1 MRVGVLPAPHRRMG
15 LIGRGSDCGERDG
28 VRVDYNPLMRRAF
41 LILAVAF
48 IAFAMGIGFT
58 SNADTARRAEGE
70 TAASTLAR
78 ETLRVIPDRV
88 DGLTKV
94 LRTVAAPAELAVV
107 ATVALGALLAC
118 WYIARDPF
126 RRARAATAL
135 SGGAPRAP
143 PPA

>member
-1 MRVGVLPAPHRRMG
+1 M
-15 LIGRGSDCGERDG
+15 
-28 VRVDYNPLMRRAF
+28 RVDYNPLMRRAF
-41 LILAVAF
+41 LILAVALV
-48 IAFAMGIGFT
+48 AFATGIGFT
-58 SNADTARRAEGE
+58 SNADTARRPEGE

-78 ETLRVIPDRV
+78 ETLRVVPDRV
-88 DGLTKV
+88 DSLTKV

-126 RRARAATAL
+126 RRARAAAAL